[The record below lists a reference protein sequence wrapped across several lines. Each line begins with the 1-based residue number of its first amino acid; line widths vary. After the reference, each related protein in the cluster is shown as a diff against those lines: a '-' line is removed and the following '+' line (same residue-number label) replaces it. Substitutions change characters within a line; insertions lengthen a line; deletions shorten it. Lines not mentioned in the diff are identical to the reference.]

1 VARFRVRSLA
11 WSTGHAMEAVVK
23 SIVSYIGRG
32 PFGDA
37 DYPGNCS
44 GFLVR
49 DLIRVLDA
57 KSVCDPAEGSGTTGE
72 ACAASGVPC
81 VGFDLRT
88 GFDLE
93 ANALDAVLEAPVDLV
108 FFHPPYF
115 RIIQYSGNVWGTEPH
130 PADLSHEQD
139 WQQYLARLR
148 KMVEHCLSGLTPKGH
163 LAILIGD
170 VRKEGSYY
178 SAQAQIL
185 RWFNPDRVAS
195 VIIKEQH
202 GVRSNGQE
210 YAGRLIRIMHEY
222 CIVVRA
228 GGRHG

>member
-1 VARFRVRSLA
+1 
-11 WSTGHAMEAVVK
+11 MK
-23 SIVSYIGRG
+23 SIVSYVTRG

-57 KSVCDPAEGSGTTGE
+57 KSVCDPAEGSGTTGQ
-72 ACAASGVPC
+72 AAAASGVTC
-81 VGFDLRT
+81 TSFDLRT

-93 ANALDAVLEAPVDLV
+93 STPLDTVLNDAVDLV

-115 RIIQYSGNVWGTEPH
+115 QIVQYSGTVWGHEPH
-130 PADLSHEQD
+130 PADLSHETD
-139 WQQYLARLR
+139 WTEYLKRLR
-148 KMVEHCLSGLTPKGH
+148 KMIEHCLTGLSEKGH

-170 VRKEGSYY
+170 VRQEGSYY
-178 SAQAQIL
+178 SAQAAIL
-185 RWFNPDRVAS
+185 RWFQPERIAS

-202 GVRSNGQE
+202 NMRSNRQD
-210 YAGRLIRIMHEY
+210 YAGKIIRIAHEY
-222 CIVVRA
+222 CIMIRA